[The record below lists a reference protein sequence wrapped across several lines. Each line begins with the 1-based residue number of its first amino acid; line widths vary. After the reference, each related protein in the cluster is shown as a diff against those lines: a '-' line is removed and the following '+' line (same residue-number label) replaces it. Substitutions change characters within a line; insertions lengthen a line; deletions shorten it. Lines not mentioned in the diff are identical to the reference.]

1 MHLWGINWVHYF
13 WAAGVIGGAI
23 VFGLII
29 HAILFFI
36 LRRVARRKGDVI
48 ANSLVHHANVP
59 ARWILPLLVVLAVLP
74 EAPLSKNVMD
84 ILEHAAGLGLIAAIA
99 WLVILVS
106 QVTSD
111 ILAQRY
117 RVDATNNLL
126 ARRVQT
132 QFSIFHR
139 IIVVVVCIVA
149 LAIMLMTFPAIKHIG
164 MSILASAG
172 LAGLIVGLAM
182 KDTLSNLVAGIQIAF
197 AQPFRLEDVV
207 IVEGEWGWIE
217 EITTMYVVVR
227 IWDLRRLVLPLSY
240 FLTHPFQNWTRTSA
254 QLLGYIYL
262 NVDYKVPIDEVR
274 KELRRICE
282 STKLWQGKVCVLQAT
297 DSTEHTMQIRA
308 LMDAEDSS
316 KAWDLRCLVRE
327 KLIEFLQKNYPDSLP
342 RYRAELTPLPDGKQT
357 TSDDSGSAGDS
368 GGARAPVSQSSTSVH
383 GVAKP
388 AK

>member
-1 MHLWGINWVHYF
+1 MHLWGINWVRYF
-13 WAAGVIGGAI
+13 WAAGVIGGAM

-48 ANSLVHHANVP
+48 GNSLVQHANVP
-59 ARWILPLLVVLAVLP
+59 SRWILPLLVVLAVLP
-74 EAPLSKNVMD
+74 EAPLPKNVMTV
-84 ILEHAAGLGLIAAIA
+84 LEHAAGLGLIAAIA

-106 QVTSD
+106 QITSD

-117 RVDATNNLL
+117 RVDAADNLL

-254 QLLGYIYL
+254 QLLGYVYL
-262 NVDYKVPIDEVR
+262 NVDYKVPIDELR

-282 STKLWQGKVCVLQAT
+282 STDLWQGKVCVLQAT
-297 DSTEHTMQIRA
+297 DSSEHTVQIRA

-327 KLIEFLQKNYPDSLP
+327 KLIQFLQKSYPDSLP

-357 TSDDSGSAGDS
+357 TGDGSRGDL
-368 GGARAPVSQSSTSVH
+368 GAQPSRTEQNVQSPNKS
-383 GVAKP
+383 
-388 AK
+388 

>member
-1 MHLWGINWVHYF
+1 MHLWGINWVRYF

-23 VFGLII
+23 VFGLTI

-59 ARWILPLLVVLAVLP
+59 SRWILPLLVVLAVLP
-74 EAPLSKNVMD
+74 EAPLSKNVMG

-106 QVTSD
+106 QITSD

-117 RVDATNNLL
+117 RVDAADNLL

-172 LAGLIVGLAM
+172 LAGLIVGMAM

-207 IVEGEWGWIE
+207 TVEGEWGWIE

-254 QLLGYIYL
+254 ELLGYVYL
-262 NVDYKVPIDEVR
+262 NVDYKVPIEEVR

-282 STKLWQGKVCVLQAT
+282 STKLWQGQVCVLQAT
-297 DSTEHTMQIRA
+297 DSTEHTVQIRA

-327 KLIEFLQKNYPDSLP
+327 KLIDFLQTNYPDSLP
-342 RYRAELTPLPDGKQT
+342 RYRAELTPLPDGKLT
-357 TSDDSGSAGDS
+357 TSDGSR
-368 GGARAPVSQSSTSVH
+368 GGAQPSRTEQNIQNPSKSQVMD
-383 GVAKP
+383 K
-388 AK
+388 